1 MSRRGPS
8 ARLARSIAVGGLAVL
23 AGVALTA
30 CTGGSGAGSTASGS
44 GASLPAAA
52 LPSGNGVG
60 STSTAGA
67 AGVGGHPIK
76 TVTKGHAKRVLNNGK
91 VSVCSLITAAQV
103 DQIMRRSLPEPAPVA
118 VGTFDE
124 CLTTLAVNGTSL
136 RVAWAVPPKS
146 RSASYFRQ
154 LTVNLPHRDAVS
166 GLGGKAYC
174 HPGSVA
180 SQLYLLNGQT
190 MLEVFADT
198 CGHATALASA
208 ALRRL

>member
-1 MSRRGPS
+1 MPRPAAS
-8 ARLARSIAVGGLAVL
+8 AKLARSIAVGGLAVF

-30 CTGGSGAGSTASGS
+30 CTGGSGSGSTASGS

-52 LPSGNGVG
+52 LPPGNGVG

-67 AGVGGHPIK
+67 AGVSGHPIK
-76 TVTKGHAKRVLNNGK
+76 TVTKGHAKHVLNNGN
-91 VSVCSLITAAQV
+91 VSVCSLITATQV

-118 VGTFDE
+118 VGTYDE
-124 CLTTLAVNGTSL
+124 CVTTLAVSGASL
-136 RVAWAVPPKS
+136 RVAWAVPPKAS
-146 RSASYFRQ
+146 SASYFKQ
-154 LTVNLPHRDAVS
+154 LTVNLPGRDTVS

-174 HPGSVA
+174 HPSSAA

-198 CGHATALASA
+198 CGHATALAQD
-208 ALRRL
+208 ALQRL